1 VDASALQEAASE
13 ARAKGHFDTFE
24 TIFFQA
30 GEEGGSLPGALD
42 PLDDAGSFSRVRRP
56 LLSPGSLLGLGIVS
70 TCLAVLACTA
80 LWRSNAPLPPL
91 PAAAAPPT
99 KLAVVAAKE
108 IPPSPEP
115 APAAAVPAASPA
127 ATEPTAV
134 AAPPGAEPAAIAVEG
149 KSAAD
154 DVANAEDASPAVA
167 AGAHERCQ
175 QSIRDRR
182 NKDILAFCPVAFAEA
197 AGDADVAVAIAKVE
211 LDRGRYAQAYVWS
224 KKAIAINPDK
234 AEAYVFAGGAEQSK
248 GHGKAAKEAYL
259 HYLRLAPTGHYAAE
273 LRAVVRS
280 L

>member
-1 VDASALQEAASE
+1 MDASALQEAASE

-108 IPPSPEP
+108 IPPSP
-115 APAAAVPAASPA
+115 
-127 ATEPTAV
+127 
-134 AAPPGAEPAAIAVEG
+134 EPAAIAVEG